1 VSIQTDA
8 AGSSR
13 GAAAGR
19 DPLIPTHWFNILHD
33 RPHYVTSALS
43 RSRLSGAAKLAGHGI
58 QLQQP
63 LSLARQSLN
72 TTDRLIPIPDEV
84 IDLYA
89 QYRPTPLR
97 RAVRLEERLGA
108 NARIYYKY
116 EGANLVGS
124 HKLNTALAQAYY
136 YSRAGVKRLVT
147 GTGAGQWGT
156 ALAYACQIMNLECE
170 IFWVRSTFR
179 QKPVRGDLMR
189 LFGAV
194 VHESP
199 SDLTEVGRA
208 ALKEDPDA
216 IGTLAGATGEALAV
230 AAHDSETRFAVGSGE
245 NSVLLHQTVI
255 GREAVAQLALLGEF
269 PDCVVACMGAGSN
282 FGGIALPML
291 GAAQDAGRPIRLVA
305 VESAACPKL
314 TRGRYRYDLSDS
326 LGTTPITKVYSL
338 GSTYVPPAVYAGGL
352 RHHSAGPL
360 ASAMYADGSLDAMAV
375 DQVTSF
381 RAGLL
386 FCETEGVLPAP
397 ESAHAVAG
405 VIDIVSRHPRGEAPL
420 VVLVNISG
428 HGLLDLNAYRRF
440 AAGEVESVSVDE
452 AGLSRSLTALEEFNQ
467 SIVEP
472 AGQRVPG

>member
-1 VSIQTDA
+1 V
-8 AGSSR
+8 
-13 GAAAGR
+13 AAGR
-19 DPLIPTHWFNILHD
+19 DPLLPAHWFNILHD
-33 RPHYVTSALS
+33 RPHYVTSALK
-43 RSRLSGAAKLAGHGI
+43 RSRLSGAAKLAGHGL

-97 RAVRLEERLGA
+97 RAARLEERLGV

-124 HKLNTALAQAYY
+124 HKLNTALAQTHYY
-136 YSRAGVKRLVT
+136 ARAGVKHLVT

-156 ALAYACQIMNLECE
+156 ALAYACQIMGLKCTV
-170 IFWVRSTFR
+170 FWVRSTLQ
-179 QKPVRGDLMR
+179 QKPIRGDMMR

-199 SDLTEVGRA
+199 SDLTDVGRKA
-208 ALKEDPDA
+208 YEADPEG
-216 IGTLAGATGEALAV
+216 IGTLAVATGEALAL
-230 AAHDSETRFAVGSGE
+230 AAADGETRFAVGSGE

-255 GREAVAQLALLGEF
+255 GQEAVAQLAQLGEF
-269 PDCVVACMGAGSN
+269 PDCVIACMGAGSN
-282 FGGIALPML
+282 FGGVALPVL
-291 GAAQDAGRPIRLVA
+291 GAAADRGRPVRLIA

-314 TRGRYRYDLSDS
+314 TRGHYRYDLSDA

-338 GSTYVPPAVYAGGL
+338 GSTYVPPPVYAGGL

-360 ASAMYADGSLDAMAV
+360 CSAMYDDGTLEAMAI
-375 DQVTSF
+375 DQQTSF
-381 RAGLL
+381 RAGML
-386 FCETEGVLPAP
+386 FCETEGILPAP
-397 ESAHAVAG
+397 ESAHAIAG
-405 VIDIVSRHPRGEAPL
+405 MIDTVTRHPHEEPPL

-428 HGLLDLNAYRRF
+428 NGLLDLGAYSRF
-440 AAGEVESVSVDE
+440 AAGEIESVTVDE
-452 AGLSRSLTALEEFNQ
+452 ASLSRSLTALEEFNQ
-467 SIVEP
+467 RIAQP
-472 AGQRVPG
+472 AEAT

>member
-1 VSIQTDA
+1 V
-8 AGSSR
+8 
-13 GAAAGR
+13 AAAGR
-19 DPLIPTHWFNILHD
+19 DPQLPGHWFNILHD

-43 RSRLSGAAKLAGHGI
+43 RSRLPEAAKLAGHGL

-72 TTDRLIPIPDEV
+72 TADRFIPIPDEV
-84 IDLYA
+84 IGLYA

-97 RAVRLEERLGA
+97 RAVRLEERLGV

-124 HKLNTALAQAYY
+124 HKLNTALAQAHY
-136 YSRAGVKRLVT
+136 YSRAGVKRIVT

-179 QKPVRGDLMR
+179 QKPIRGDMMR

-199 SDLTEVGRA
+199 SDLTEVGRV

-216 IGTLAGATGEALAV
+216 IGTLALANAEALAL
-230 AAHDSETRFAVGSGE
+230 AAEDSGTRFAVGSGE

-255 GREAVAQLALLGEF
+255 GQEAASQLALLGEF

-282 FGGIALPML
+282 FCGIALPLL
-291 GAAQDAGRPIRLVA
+291 GAAEDAGRPVRLVA

-314 TRGRYRYDLSDS
+314 TRGRYRYDLSDA

-338 GSTYVPPAVYAGGL
+338 GSSYVPPAVYAGGL

-360 ASAMYADGSLDAMAV
+360 ASAMHADGSLEAMAV

-386 FCETEGVLPAP
+386 FCETEGILPAP

-405 VIDIVSRHPRGEAPL
+405 MIDVVSRHPSGVAPL

-428 HGLLDLNAYRRF
+428 HGLLDLGAYRSF
-440 AAGEVESVSVDE
+440 AAGEVEAVTADE
-452 AGLSRSLTALEEFNQ
+452 ASLSRSLDALEEFNQ
-467 SIVEP
+467 SITEP
-472 AGQRVPG
+472 ATAR